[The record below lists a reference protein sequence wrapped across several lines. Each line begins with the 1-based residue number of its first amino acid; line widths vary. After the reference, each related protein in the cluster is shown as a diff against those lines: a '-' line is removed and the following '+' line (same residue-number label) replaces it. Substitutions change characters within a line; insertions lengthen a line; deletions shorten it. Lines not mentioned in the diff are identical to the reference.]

1 MKTQV
6 RMFDLQRFACLAR
19 AQWAEQHRR
28 WAGFLLAL
36 ALLYVLVLLLVLS
49 TSSGQFML
57 RTDSQAAY
65 YTAGIWISGFVF
77 AGRYFAD
84 LHRREGNL
92 LLLMQPASAL
102 EKILLAALVILLL
115 YPLAYTAMF
124 ELLTWPARKLAFAM
138 TQANYQQLASAGTA
152 VYRDAPKLENYAA
165 FVPFLP
171 GLEELRIHSL
181 FALVY
186 AAATGFALT
195 CGLYFGR
202 AALLKTLSLGFA
214 LFLISLMW
222 AAFTRP
228 SMEAL
233 VVWWQPQWL
242 AQSWRAHGLTA
253 ALWLGCPTLL
263 WLSAYWNLR
272 ERQLS

>member
-1 MKTQV
+1 MKTQA
-6 RMFDLQRFACLAR
+6 RMFDLPRFACLAR
-19 AQWAEQHRR
+19 AQWAEQQRR

-102 EKILLAALVILLL
+102 EKMLLAALVILLL
-115 YPLAYTAMF
+115 YPLAYTALF
-124 ELLTWPARKLAFAM
+124 ELLSWPARKLAFALAQ
-138 TQANYQQLASAGTA
+138 TNFEQLSSSRGN
-152 VYRDAPKLENYAA
+152 APKAEDYAA
-165 FVPFLP
+165 FVPFWS
-171 GLEELRIHSL
+171 GAENLRLHSL

-195 CGLYFGR
+195 CSLYFGR

-228 SMEAL
+228 SMDVL

-242 AQSWRAHGLTA
+242 AASWRAHGLTA
-253 ALWLGCPTLL
+253 AIWLGCPALL